1 MAVGK
6 DIPGVTNHFF
16 YDTPHHKPKV
26 DHIGA
31 VTAPQHVRSGYGT
44 PRREMK
50 RYGSS
55 ASLIRE
61 VKLSRSFVEV
71 NR

>member
-1 MAVGK
+1 MADDK
-6 DIPGVTNHFF
+6 EIPGVTNHFF
-16 YDTPHHKPKV
+16 YDTLHHKPKV
-26 DHIGA
+26 DLFVA
-31 VTAPQHVRSGYGT
+31 VTAPQHMWSGYGT